1 MHRGGARFRLG
12 RIEDARPQVNY
23 VIRPCATRQ
32 ELAACVTLQKQIW
45 GYSDLEVYPLRLF
58 VNLGHI
64 GGHVLA
70 AFTPGGRAVGFV
82 ASMPAWRDGRNYYH
96 SLSLGVLPEH
106 ENRGLGR
113 ALKLEQRR
121 LALRAGIDRI
131 EWTFDPLRA
140 KNAFF
145 NIVRLGAVCR
155 RYVADHYGAVGSRFQ
170 QGLPSDRLVAE
181 WWLRSSRVCRALGG
195 RPPRSPRR
203 KPAAKVMIPADIG
216 AFMKTH
222 AEEAR
227 AAQCRVREQLAGY
240 FARNLAITGF
250 ALADAAAKYLL
261 DPYED

>member
-1 MHRGGARFRLG
+1 M
-12 RIEDARPQVNY
+12 NY
-23 VIRPCATRQ
+23 LIRPCTTRG

-45 GYSDLEVYPLRLF
+45 GYSDLEVYPARLF

-70 AFTPGGRAVGFV
+70 AFTPAGRAVGFV
-82 ASMPAWRDGRNYYH
+82 ASMPAWADGRNYFH

-155 RYVADHYGAVGSRFQ
+155 RYVGDHYGSVDSRFQ
-170 QGLPSDRLVAE
+170 KGLPSDRLVAE
-181 WWLRSSRVCRALGG
+181 WWLRSARVRRALGG
-195 RPPRSPRR
+195 KPPRSLRR
-203 KPAAKVMIPADIG
+203 KPAAEIAIPADIESLKKKD
-216 AFMKTH
+216 ASQ
-222 AEEAR
+222 AR
-227 AAQCRVREQLAGY
+227 DAQTKVREQFTDC
-240 FARNLAITGF
+240 FAQTLEITGF
-250 ALADAAAKYLL
+250 ALEGATAKYLL
-261 DPYED
+261 DLYED